1 MKVSRNKQHGKYK
14 RSPTKA
20 SSYPTRR
27 LLSSISIISMKTI
40 IHSALFLAFLSANPV
55 GAVPPLS
62 PPAANSPLN
71 TPLEVLESKVVT
83 GVSQPRLQDSISY
96 TTDRIKK
103 CFIVAR
109 GVSECSTSSPGKGW
123 SVRCH
128 PEFQVRKPLR
138 LLDCIYAKPSSA
150 LANGIHALFT

>member
-1 MKVSRNKQHGKYK
+1 
-14 RSPTKA
+14 
-20 SSYPTRR
+20 
-27 LLSSISIISMKTI
+27 MKTI

-62 PPAANSPLN
+62 PPAANSPANSPLN

-83 GVSQPRLQDSISY
+83 G
-96 TTDRIKK
+96 K

-128 PEFQVRKPLR
+128 PEFQCTRKWNPCTVHIVTTR
-138 LLDCIYAKPSSA
+138 AKEVIVDRGA
-150 LANGIHALFT
+150 WCQ